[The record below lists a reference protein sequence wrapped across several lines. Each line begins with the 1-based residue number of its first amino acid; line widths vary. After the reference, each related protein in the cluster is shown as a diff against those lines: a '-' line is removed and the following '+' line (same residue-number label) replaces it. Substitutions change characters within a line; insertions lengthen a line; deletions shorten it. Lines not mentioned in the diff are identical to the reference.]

1 MKKTMKLIASLVV
14 IFAFVA
20 GICSPSFAAKK
31 YRMTVGTGNSG
42 GVFYVLGA
50 SMADVITKTSEMM
63 EMTAQA
69 TTATSENLAFTNS
82 HELDFGFSLFDVA
95 HCAFTG
101 TREYEKIGK
110 LENLRIVV
118 MGHIGI
124 NTQTVFKDSP
134 IQNLGDLGTGKYKI
148 AVSPG
153 YTGFLLVKAALY
165 GWGVE
170 LNPKAPV
177 LTYTEMATALKDGTI
192 DVMAYHGAHPASSM
206 YDVASVKP
214 LRILG
219 HTPETLAKILEAYP
233 YYVPT
238 KVPGGMYNGI
248 DEDVLAFG
256 TPYCI
261 VCHKDTPDEAV
272 EEFVKILF
280 NTDWTEYHSA
290 GSYYKSDNDFY
301 KQLYVNSDSKLI
313 PFHPASKK
321 YIESLGV
328 GDLSSG
334 F

>member
-1 MKKTMKLIASLVV
+1 MAVV
-14 IFAFVA
+14 V
-20 GICSPSFAAKK
+20 GLTSPAFAAKK
-31 YRMTVGTGNSG
+31 YRMKIGTGNSG

-50 SMADVITKTSEMM
+50 AMADVITKKSETM

-69 TTATSENLAFTNS
+69 TTATSENLAFTNT

-101 TREYEKIGK
+101 TREYEKIGR
-110 LENLRIVV
+110 LDNLRVVV

-134 IQNLGDLGTGKYKI
+134 LQTLGDLAKGKYVI
-148 AVSPG
+148 PVSPG

-165 GWGVE
+165 GWDVE

-177 LTYTEMATALKDGTI
+177 LTYTEMATALKDRTI
-192 DVMAYHGAHPASSM
+192 DVMAYHGAHPSSSM

-214 LRILG
+214 IRVLG
-219 HTPETLAKILEAYP
+219 HTPETLAKILKEYP
-233 YYVPT
+233 YYVEA
-238 KVPGGMYNGI
+238 KVPGGMYNGV

-261 VCHKDTPDEAV
+261 VCHKDTPDDAV
-272 EEFVKILF
+272 VEFIKILF
-280 NTDWTEYHSA
+280 EADWTEYHTA
-290 GSYYKSDNDFY
+290 GSYYKADNVFY
-301 KQLYVNSDSKLI
+301 KQLYVDSDAKLI
-313 PFHPASKK
+313 PFHPAAQK
-321 YIESLGV
+321 YLESLGI